1 MNNEINIEEI
11 ILSKVYDILK
21 ISSNERTSIY
31 NMTVSELN
39 LDSLEFF
46 EFIIDLEENHK
57 IYFPLYNISNKL
69 TLLEL
74 IKSAKLK

>member
-1 MNNEINIEEI
+1 MNNEINIEKI
-11 ILSKVYDILK
+11 ILSKVCEILK
-21 ISSNERTSIY
+21 ISSNDRLSII

-39 LDSLEFF
+39 LDSLDFF

-57 IYFPLYNISNKL
+57 IYFPLDNINNKS

-74 IKSAKLK
+74 IESAKLK

>member
-57 IYFPLYNISNKL
+57 IYFPLDNISNKL

>member
-1 MNNEINIEEI
+1 MNNEINIEKI
-11 ILSKVYDILK
+11 ILSKVYEILK
-21 ISSNERTSIY
+21 ISSNDRLSII

-46 EFIIDLEENHK
+46 EFIIDLEENYK
-57 IYFPLYNISNKL
+57 IYFPLDNINNKS

-74 IKSAKLK
+74 IESAKLK